1 MGWGGVKEGEMVGPG
16 WGKKRDPDLEVS
28 SEKIQSN
35 TFTSQGKKIGGPRR
49 VLILLEVTPEVGG
62 D

>member
-1 MGWGGVKEGEMVGPG
+1 MVGPG